1 MTVKINIKYNIKDN
15 YYHLEV
21 KDEDGNVIPY
31 VTSRV
36 YENEF
41 EADIAAGIIKMMY
54 AKVENRKEVNANEL
68 DFNIRAVFR
77 LIDSPGKW

>member
-1 MTVKINIKYNIKDN
+1 MTVKIDIKYDFKYN

-21 KDEDGNVIPY
+21 KDEDGVVIPY
-31 VTSRV
+31 VTHRA
-36 YENEF
+36 YDNEF
-41 EADIAAGIIKMMY
+41 EADIAAGIIKMMF
-54 AKVENRKEVNANEL
+54 AKVENRAEIDINEV

>member
-1 MTVKINIKYNIKDN
+1 MTVKINIKYNIKEN
-15 YYHLEV
+15 LYHLEV
-21 KDEDGNVIPY
+21 KDENDVIIPY

-36 YENEF
+36 YDNEF

-54 AKVENRKEVNANEL
+54 AKVENRAEIDLNEV

-77 LIDSPGKW
+77 LIDAPGKW

>member
-1 MTVKINIKYNIKDN
+1 MRVKINIKYNIKEN
-15 YYHLEV
+15 LYHLEV
-21 KDEDGNVIPY
+21 KDENDVIIPY

-36 YENEF
+36 YDNEF

-54 AKVENRKEVNANEL
+54 AKVENRTELDFNEV

-77 LIDSPGKW
+77 LIDAPGKW

>member
-21 KDEDGNVIPY
+21 KDGNGVLIPY
-31 VTSRV
+31 VTYRV
-36 YENEF
+36 YESEF

-54 AKVENRKEVNANEL
+54 AKVENRKEVDANEV

-77 LIDSPGKW
+77 LIDAPGKW

>member
-1 MTVKINIKYNIKDN
+1 MTVKINIKYNIKDL

-21 KDEDGNVIPY
+21 KDKDGNVIPY
-31 VTSRV
+31 ATHRV

-54 AKVENRKEVNANEL
+54 AKVENCNEVDANEV

-77 LIDSPGKW
+77 LIDAPGKW

>member
-21 KDEDGNVIPY
+21 KDENGVLIPY

-36 YENEF
+36 YESEF

-54 AKVENRKEVNANEL
+54 AKVENRKEVNVNEV

-77 LIDSPGKW
+77 LIDAPGKW

>member
-1 MTVKINIKYNIKDN
+1 MKVKINIKYNIKDN

-36 YENEF
+36 YDSEF

-54 AKVENRKEVNANEL
+54 AKVENRAEIDLNEV

-77 LIDSPGKW
+77 LIDAPGKW

>member
-1 MTVKINIKYNIKDN
+1 MRVKINIKYNIKEN
-15 YYHLEV
+15 FYHLQV
-21 KDEDGNVIPY
+21 KDENDVLIPY

-41 EADIAAGIIKMMY
+41 EAEIAAGIIKMMY
-54 AKVENRKEVNANEL
+54 TKVEKRNEIDLNEV

-77 LIDSPGKW
+77 LIDAPGKW

>member
-1 MTVKINIKYNIKDN
+1 MTVKINIKYNIKDL

-21 KDEDGNVIPY
+21 KDENDVLIPY

-54 AKVENRKEVNANEL
+54 AKVENRKEVDANEV

-77 LIDSPGKW
+77 LIDAPGKW

>member
-1 MTVKINIKYNIKDN
+1 MRVKINIKYNFKDN

-21 KDEDGNVIPY
+21 KDENDVLIPY
-31 VTSRV
+31 VTSRI

-54 AKVENRKEVNANEL
+54 AKVENRKEVDINEV
-68 DFNIRAVFR
+68 DFSIRAVFR
-77 LIDSPGKW
+77 LIDAPGKW